1 MSGSLQS
8 LMVDLPVK
16 QPKRSRLRRATM
28 FTLIAAIVI
37 VGIVLFL
44 TVAGV
49 KFVLMQAGG
58 LFGRL

>member
-1 MSGSLQS
+1 MSVSPQS
-8 LMVDLPVK
+8 LVAEVPVK

-28 FTLIAAIVI
+28 FTLIAVIVV

-49 KFVLMQAGG
+49 KFVLLQAGG
-58 LFGRL
+58 LFGRI